1 MTRKDV
7 KTITENVGLV
17 LGLLIARCVVKSDM
31 KPLVKTVL
39 AVSVVN
45 RFTSDAVVNEVSQ
58 KVYKMDIMK
67 NILKED
73 EDANKPHLVN
83 KNKIGF

>member
-17 LGLLIARCVVKSDM
+17 LGLLIARSVVKSDM
-31 KPLVKTVL
+31 KPLAKTML
-39 AVSVVN
+39 AVMVVN
-45 RFTSDAVVNEVSQ
+45 RFTSNDVINEASQ
-58 KVYKMDIMK
+58 KVCKLDIMK

-83 KNKIGF
+83 KNKIRF